1 MERND
6 YRIACVPLGLGR
18 DWLGLG
24 LTGADER
31 EAVEGK
37 RILVVDDDPGLIRKV
52 SEALRSEGALP
63 SAARDGQEAI
73 DLLRSE
79 PFDLVL
85 LDVLMPRLSG
95 LEVCRRVR
103 AWSQVPIIMLS
114 GLDDQEVKTR
124 ILLAGADDYVVKPF
138 STPELL
144 ARIAAV
150 LRRSDRAN
158 EPSGEATYTSGDLE
172 VNMATRTTTV
182 GGRLVELTATEFNL
196 LRELISNRGK
206 VLTYRTL
213 LHQVWGPEYGEEREY
228 VRVFINRLRQKL
240 GDDAN
245 APRYI
250 KTEPSIGYRFLGG

>member
-1 MERND
+1 M
-6 YRIACVPLGLGR
+6 ALVHGR
-18 DWLGLG
+18 DWAHGFWM
-24 LTGADER
+24 TGPDAR
-31 EAVEGK
+31 QAVNDK
-37 RILVVDDDPGLIRKV
+37 RILVVDDDPGLIRDV
-52 SEALRSEGALP
+52 SEALRLEGAVP

-73 DLLRSE
+73 DLLSSE
-79 PFDLVL
+79 SFDLVV

-103 AWSQVPIIMLS
+103 EWSQVPIIMLS

-124 ILLAGADDYVVKPF
+124 ILLTGADDYLVKPF

-150 LRRSDRAN
+150 LRRADRAN
-158 EPSGEATYTSGDLE
+158 EPSSGATYTSGALE
-172 VNMATRTTTV
+172 VNTATRTVTV
-182 GGRLVELTATEFNL
+182 GGKVVELTPTEFNL

-213 LHQVWGPEYGEEREY
+213 LHQVWGPEYGDEREY
-228 VRVFINRLRQKL
+228 VRVFVNRLRQKL

-245 APRYI
+245 APRFI
-250 KTEPSIGYRFLGG
+250 KTEPSVGYRFLGG